1 MVTTPFS
8 VGEIGQI
15 NVTVRDI
22 EKGVRFYRDN
32 LGIRLLHASA
42 RTALCECNG
51 TRLLLSL
58 ADESQKQRR
67 SVIYFKVDDI
77 HAASN
82 RLVENGV
89 QVVALPKTVVEIP
102 HYILWLAFFRDID
115 DNLLVL
121 ITEHVVQQ

>member
-8 VGEIGQI
+8 VGEIGQV

-22 EKGVRFYRDN
+22 EKGVSFYREN
-32 LGIRLLHASA
+32 LGIRLLHAGP

-58 ADESQKQRR
+58 ANKSRGQKR

-77 HAASN
+77 HVSAGT
-82 RLVENGV
+82 LEKNGV
-89 QVVALPKTVVEIP
+89 QVVAQPKIAVEIP
-102 HYILWLAFFRDID
+102 HYTLWMAFFRDPD

-121 ITEHVVQQ
+121 ISENVCP